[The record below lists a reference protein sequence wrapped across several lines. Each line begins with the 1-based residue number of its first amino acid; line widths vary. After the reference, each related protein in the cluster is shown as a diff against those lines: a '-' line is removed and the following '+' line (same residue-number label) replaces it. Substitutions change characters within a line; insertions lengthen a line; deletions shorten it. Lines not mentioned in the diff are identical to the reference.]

1 MKNFSVA
8 FFVKKKMVNHFSE
21 SLTFASAMIYQNEVR
36 KKHPRMLIFYGAM
49 DNQER
54 DLESIFSS
62 TLVTCFSDRSPSGDA
77 SIVLLCYFCTFRRKM
92 VMIIWCLAMDKNP
105 QNNNN
110 SFSSPVF
117 CMISS
122 FARKDLAFNHFRVF
136 IDSNKF
142 HTSQEVHRHHFD
154 YIYKQML

>member
-1 MKNFSVA
+1 MKCCVLRAPAQPWSHLNCVDHLNFAVFTIIKWKIFQWRFLS
-8 FFVKKKMVNHFSE
+8 KKKKVNHFSE

-77 SIVLLCYFCTFRRKM
+77 CIVLLCYFCTFLHKM
-92 VMIIWCLAMDKNP
+92 VMIIWCLAMIKTLKIITIL
-105 QNNNN
+105 
-110 SFSSPVF
+110 S
-117 CMISS
+117 
-122 FARKDLAFNHFRVF
+122 
-136 IDSNKF
+136 
-142 HTSQEVHRHHFD
+142 HRLCSVWSLHLHE
-154 YIYKQML
+154 KT